1 MVPFNKS
8 LTPRLNSNNELPDRN
23 LGVPKIVRMT
33 VTFPATH
40 KTHIT
45 HSEETKNTSPTVGTR
60 SASIG
65 NLSDS
70 YASSAESNQRST
82 DICHAISVH

>member
-8 LTPRLNSNNELPDRN
+8 LTPRLNSNNELHDRN

-45 HSEETKNTSPTVGTR
+45 HSEETKNTSPTV
-60 SASIG
+60 
-65 NLSDS
+65 
-70 YASSAESNQRST
+70 
-82 DICHAISVH
+82 